1 MAPMNHSAAVK
12 AVSSAI
18 AWAAVRTKKT
28 TGKKNLIGQLT
39 AGRYHPFRMR
49 RKQARF
55 GTMALWSL
63 AVFALSIISIRL
75 AGA

>member
-1 MAPMNHSAAVK
+1 MAPMNHPATVK
-12 AVSSAI
+12 AVSSD
-18 AWAAVRTKKT
+18 RMGRREDEKT

>member
-1 MAPMNHSAAVK
+1 
-12 AVSSAI
+12 
-18 AWAAVRTKKT
+18 
-28 TGKKNLIGQLT
+28 
-39 AGRYHPFRMR
+39 MR

-75 AGA
+75 AGARPPQTA